1 MSAFLGIDSGGSGT
15 AAWVADGHGRVLG
28 RARAGPGNPV
38 KIGLRPAAKNILAA
52 AHTALDH
59 AGLRTATL
67 DAVCAGVAGTGR
79 PSIDRS
85 LSALLQRGLRTRRF
99 LLTTDGMIALESA
112 LGGSPGVVVISGTG
126 SIAYARSTA
135 GEVLRSGGWGS
146 VFDDEGSGYDIGRSA
161 VHAALAA
168 LDGRGPRTRLDGDI
182 CRALKLKEITEVVEK
197 PLPPDRIA
205 ALLPAVLRAA
215 QHGDATA
222 AGLMEV
228 AAGRL
233 ALLVTAL
240 LRRFDHPELP
250 RVVCA
255 GGVFRAS
262 VTLRRRFAEIV
273 HESSPGARISL
284 LRREPVEGALALAMR
299 LGSAPDS
306 LERRR
311 R

>member
-15 AAWVADGHGRVLG
+15 AAWVADGHGCVLG
-28 RARAGPGNPV
+28 RARAGPGNPI
-38 KIGLRPAAKNILAA
+38 KIGIRPAAKNILTAA
-52 AHTALDH
+52 RTALDH
-59 AGLRTATL
+59 AGLHKVTL

-79 PSIDRS
+79 PSVDRS
-85 LSALLQRGLRTRRF
+85 LGALLRGSLQSRRF

-126 SIAYARSTA
+126 SIAYARSTT
-135 GEVLRSGGWGS
+135 GDVLRSGGWGS
-146 VFDDEGSGYDIGRSA
+146 VFDDGGSGYDIGRSA

-168 LDGRGPRTRLDGDI
+168 LDGRAPRTRLDGDI

-205 ALLPAVLRAA
+205 ALLPVVLRAA
-215 QHGDATA
+215 QRGDAAA
-222 AGLMEV
+222 AGMMEV

-240 LRRFDHPELP
+240 LRRLDHPELP

-262 VTLRRRFAEIV
+262 VTLRRRFAAIV
-273 HESSPGARISL
+273 RETSPGARISL
-284 LRREPVEGALALAMR
+284 LTREPVEGALALAVR
-299 LGSAPDS
+299 LASGPGSR
-306 LERRR
+306 ERRR